1 MAHRPHPLSGQ
12 ESSKMEERKDEK
24 KKKKVSR
31 MKGRDGAERVAY
43 FARARV

>member
-1 MAHRPHPLSGQ
+1 
-12 ESSKMEERKDEK
+12 MEERKDE

-43 FARARV
+43 FARVRV